1 MASTWKQQGKMKLTK
16 GFIDKHAIAP
26 TTKDQIFYRDGELKG
41 FALRVTSSGVKSFIV
56 ETTIGNKVRRMT
68 LGRYGKL
75 TAEQARTEA
84 KKILGKIAIGG
95 DPVAERKQAKAKSVT
110 LKEVFEK
117 YLEVRKELKPL
128 TVYDYKRVMQ
138 ESFPDWQ
145 NKPLL
150 DITKDM
156 VSRRH
161 SKMGEKSHARAN
173 LGMRLLRALFNFAI
187 GQYEDSQGC
196 SLIVDNPVK
205 RLSQSRAWYRVERR
219 QSFIKAHELAP
230 WYEGVRRL
238 KNRVLRDYLL
248 LLMFTGLRRQ
258 EAATLKW
265 NQVDLKQKTLTII
278 DTKNHESH
286 TLPLSDYLYDLLMQR
301 KRVATTEY
309 VFPSSGVGGYIV
321 EPRKQMEKVIQ
332 HSGIPFIIH
341 DLRRTF
347 ITIAEGLDISAY
359 AVKRLANHKM
369 KQDITSVYI
378 ITDVERLRKP
388 MQQISNYLLKCM
400 GLIISADVINIS
412 SSIDDLTVS

>member
-1 MASTWKQQGKMKLTK
+1 MRLTK
-16 GFIDKHAIAP
+16 GFIDKHAVAP
-26 TTKDQIFYRDGELKG
+26 ENKDQIFYRDGELKG

-84 KKILGKIAIGG
+84 KKILGKIASGG

-117 YLEVRKELKPL
+117 YLEVRKGLKPL
-128 TVYDYKRVMQ
+128 TVADYKRVMQ
-138 ESFPDWQ
+138 ESFSDWQ

-161 SKMGEKSHARAN
+161 SKVGERSHARAN

-187 GQYEDSQGC
+187 GQYEDSQGR
-196 SLIVDNPVK
+196 SLIIDNPVK

-230 WYEGVRRL
+230 WYEGVSKL
-238 KNRVLRDYLL
+238 GNETLRDYLL
-248 LLMFTGLRRQ
+248 VLVFTGLRRQ

-265 NQVDLKQKTLTII
+265 NQVDLKRKTLTIV

-286 TLPLSDYLYDLLMQR
+286 TLPLSDFLYDLLVQR
-301 KRVATTEY
+301 KNVATTEY

-347 ITIAEGLDISAY
+347 ITIAEGLDVSAY

-369 KQDITSVYI
+369 KQDITSGYI

-388 MQQISNYLLKCM
+388 MQQISDYLLKCM
-400 GLIISADVINIS
+400 GVVPSADVATIKQFKKGITNEQH
-412 SSIDDLTVS
+412 TG